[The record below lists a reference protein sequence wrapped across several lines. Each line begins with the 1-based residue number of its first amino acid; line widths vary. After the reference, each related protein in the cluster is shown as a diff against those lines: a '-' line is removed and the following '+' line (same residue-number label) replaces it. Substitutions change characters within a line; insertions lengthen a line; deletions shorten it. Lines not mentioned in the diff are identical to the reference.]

1 MYKRQVWN
9 DLGLTEFEKEWV
21 HNVSSND
28 VKIFNE
34 NILDNIDRVSEIK
47 IFGGEPVLL
56 DRMWEFLDKVEDDDA
71 KQIDIVMSTNLTQIK
86 HKDWSL
92 LDIDKKFKSLKLM
105 VSCDHYGEQLEFI
118 RYPIDVKQFE
128 QNLQIMKDYIIFI
141 ACTVSVLNVFDL
153 KKIEEYYKD
162 FAVSFEPVYSPKSL
176 SIKNIPN
183 KEILRIKVL
192 GKKIV
197 NGEMHI
203 LESNFDYVFSVLN
216 GKIDEGTI
224 KNLFTT
230 IRNDDKKIDISFKIP
245 DKVLTGSKYDIDII
259 INKPLEEVIIAGA
272 IKPHQVN
279 SFFEQEILLEP
290 LASGGIFK
298 MTRAPSKPGI
308 QIWSGIIAHPEGMIT
323 FTKSIDIVD
332 KI

>member
-1 MYKRQVWN
+1 MFNLNLFKNIGFILYLFVY
-9 DLGLTEFEKEWV
+9 L
-21 HNVSSND
+21 
-28 VKIFNE
+28 IFPYSAKTQTMKADFIRNLE
-34 NILDNIDRVSEIK
+34 NSLN
-47 IFGGEPVLL
+47 
-56 DRMWEFLDKVEDDDA
+56 A
-71 KQIDIVMSTNLTQIK
+71 KD
-86 HKDWSL
+86 
-92 LDIDKKFKSLKLM
+92 
-105 VSCDHYGEQLEFI
+105 LEFI
-118 RYPIDVKQFE
+118 RKNFRNEESQNIPKQFS
-128 QNLQIMKDYIIFI
+128 KIINDFPNSKWKI
-141 ACTVSVLNVFDL
+141 KRL
-153 KKIEEYYKD
+153 K
-162 FAVSFEPVYSPKSL
+162 S
-176 SIKNIPN
+176 NIPN
-183 KEILRIKVL
+183 EDILRIKVS

-203 LESNFDYVFSVLN
+203 LESDFDYIFSLIN

-230 IRNDDKKIDISFKIP
+230 IRNDDKKVDISFKIP

-259 INKPLEEVIIAGA
+259 LNKPLEEVIIAGA

-298 MTRAPSKPGI
+298 ITRAPSKPGI

>member
-1 MYKRQVWN
+1 MFNLNFFRNIGFPLYLFIYLIIPYSAITQTLKVDFIRNLETSLNKR
-9 DLGLTEFEKEWV
+9 D
-21 HNVSSND
+21 
-28 VKIFNE
+28 
-34 NILDNIDRVSEIK
+34 
-47 IFGGEPVLL
+47 
-56 DRMWEFLDKVEDDDA
+56 
-71 KQIDIVMSTNLTQIK
+71 
-86 HKDWSL
+86 
-92 LDIDKKFKSLKLM
+92 
-105 VSCDHYGEQLEFI
+105 LEFI
-118 RYPIDVKQFE
+118 RKNFRNDENKNIPKQFS
-128 QNLQIMKDYIIFI
+128 KIINDFPDSKWKI
-141 ACTVSVLNVFDL
+141 KRL
-153 KKIEEYYKD
+153 K
-162 FAVSFEPVYSPKSL
+162 S
-176 SIKNIPN
+176 NIPN

-197 NGEMHI
+197 NGEIHI

-308 QIWSGIIAHPEGMIT
+308 QIWSGIIAHPEGIIT
-323 FTKSIDIVD
+323 FTKSIDIVE